1 MSVSISIYVVVYL
14 LYVNLSIYLVTY
26 FSIHV
31 FIHLSMYLCIYVYI
45 YMYIYIYTYIYIYM
59 GKFLYLGPKAELRLF
74 GEDAPTVR
82 RVTQLV
88 GVVYIRRPK
97 CPDDTSTNLK

>member
-1 MSVSISIYVVVYL
+1 
-14 LYVNLSIYLVTY
+14 
-26 FSIHV
+26 
-31 FIHLSMYLCIYVYI
+31 
-45 YMYIYIYTYIYIYM
+45 M

-82 RVTQLV
+82 RVRQLV

-97 CPDDTSTNLK
+97 CPDDTSTNLKRILPRDLVVYAEGHEPVR